1 MKTIFSHVVWVQM
14 KLSNPHSIN
23 LNRAKVFSSFTEN
36 LPKSHIY
43 SDKRVN
49 FQGYF
54 PVCCRSSDIRLPYN
68 ITITFF
74 QCL

>member
-54 PVCCRSSDIRLPYN
+54 PVC
-68 ITITFF
+68 
-74 QCL
+74 